1 MLHIIVKTCNNTYK
15 NPMLHIIVK
24 TCNNTYKNLRL
35 HIIVK
40 TCNNTCNIIVKTYL
54 QKSYVAYNCKDM

>member
-24 TCNNTYKNLRL
+24 T
-35 HIIVK
+35 I
-40 TCNNTCNIIVKTYL
+40 L

>member
-15 NPMLHIIVK
+15 NPRLHIIVK
-24 TCNNTYKNLRL
+24 TCNNTYKNLML

-40 TCNNTCNIIVKTYL
+40 TCNTY
-54 QKSYVAYNCKDM
+54 KNPTYNCKDM